1 MNIDFQK
8 YANEAVDA
16 IIKFAPSLLTAI
28 AVFYIGS
35 WVIKKLTK
43 ILTFALEKAKV
54 SEDAI
59 PFLSSF
65 VTTMMKVFLILSVVG
80 ILGIEMTAL
89 FGILAAMS
97 FAVGM
102 SLQGS
107 LGNFAAGILI
117 LFFKPYRL
125 GQWVEVEG
133 AFGKIEEIR
142 IFNTILITPGN
153 KKLII
158 PNGKV
163 VEGIIT
169 NYSDKGYIRVDLEVS
184 MPYAESFPKVKQV
197 ILEAVKDVPGV
208 LLTPAVEVGIDTFD
222 SHNIVLAVRPYAEPD
237 DFWDVKFECNKRIK
251 NALSAHHVKMAYS
264 EGVELGDIGE

>member
-8 YANEAVDA
+8 YAEQATDAVVE
-16 IIKFAPSLLTAI
+16 FAPNLLAAI
-28 AVFYIGS
+28 AVYYIGS
-35 WVIKKLTK
+35 WVIRK
-43 ILTFALEKAKV
+43 ISKFIDFALVKAKV

-65 VTTMMKVFLILSVVG
+65 MTTLMKIFLILSVVG
-80 ILGIEMTAL
+80 ILGIQMTAL
-89 FGILAAMS
+89 MGILAAMS

-133 AFGKIEEIR
+133 AFGKIEEIK

-184 MPYAESFPKVKQV
+184 MPYSESFPKVKQV
-197 ILEAVKDVPGV
+197 ILDAVKDVPGV
-208 LLTPAVEVGIDTFD
+208 LTTPAVEVGINTFD

>member
-1 MNIDFQK
+1 MEIDFQK
-8 YANEAVDA
+8 YATDA
-16 IIKFAPSLLTAI
+16 IDAVITFAPNLFSAI

-35 WVIKKLTK
+35 WIIKKLSK
-43 ILTFALEKAKV
+43 FLTFALEKAKV
-54 SEDAI
+54 SPDAI

-65 VTTMMKVFLILSVVG
+65 MTTLMKVILIMSVVG
-80 ILGIEMTAL
+80 ILGIKLTAL

-97 FAVGM
+97 FAIGM

-125 GQWVEVEG
+125 GEWVEVEG
-133 AFGKIEEIR
+133 AFGKIEEIK
-142 IFNTILITPGN
+142 IFSTIVITPGN

-184 MPYAESFPKVKQV
+184 MPYAESFPKVKKI
-197 ILEAVKDVPGV
+197 ILDAISDVPGV
-208 LLTPAVEVGIDTFD
+208 LTTPAAEVGIDTFD
-222 SHNIVLAVRPYAEPD
+222 SHNIVLAVRPFAEPD
-237 DFWDVKFECNKRIK
+237 DFWEVKFECNQRIK
-251 NALSAHHVKMAYS
+251 AALSEHHVKMAYS
-264 EGVELGDIGE
+264 EGVELGDIGA

>member
-1 MNIDFQK
+1 MDIDFQK
-8 YANEAVDA
+8 YADQAVDA
-16 IIKFAPSLLTAI
+16 VVTFAPNLLMAI
-28 AVFYIGS
+28 AVYYIGN
-35 WVIKKLTK
+35 WAIKKVSK
-43 ILTFALEKAKV
+43 VLTFALEKAKV

-65 VTTMMKVFLILSVVG
+65 MTTMMKVFLIMSVVG
-80 ILGIEMTAL
+80 ILGIKMTAL
-89 FGILAAMS
+89 MGILAAMS

-125 GQWVEVEG
+125 GQWVEVDG

-197 ILEAVKDVPGV
+197 ILDAVKDVPGV
-208 LLTPAVEVGIDTFD
+208 LPTPAVEVGINTFD
-222 SHNIVLAVRPYAEPD
+222 SHNILLAVRPYAEPD
-237 DFWDVKFECNKRIK
+237 DFWDVKFECNQRIK
-251 NALSAHHVKMAYS
+251 HALSEHHVKMAYS
-264 EGVELGDIGE
+264 EGVELGEIGE

>member
-8 YANEAVDA
+8 YATEAVDA
-16 IIKFAPSLLTAI
+16 IIKFAPNLLLAI
-28 AVFYIGS
+28 AIFYIGS
-35 WVIKKLTK
+35 WIIKKLSK
-43 ILTFALEKAKV
+43 VFTFALQKAKV
-54 SEDAI
+54 NDDAI

-65 VTTMMKVFLILSVVG
+65 VTTMLKVFLILSVVG

-125 GQWVEVEG
+125 GQWVEVED
-133 AFGKIEEIR
+133 AFGKIEEIK

-184 MPYAESFPKVKQV
+184 MPYAESFPKVKQI
-197 ILEAVKDVPGV
+197 ILEAISDIPGV
-208 LLTPAVEVGIDTFD
+208 LATPAVEVGIETFD

-237 DFWDVKFECNKRIK
+237 DFWDVKFECNQRIK
-251 NALSAHHVKMAYS
+251 QALSAHNVKMAYS